1 VVSGDTGGNI
11 QTEVHGCRCMQQA
24 ASGTAERANVECR
37 CMQQAASGTAERANV
52 ECCPAVRKVR
62 SLYRWRLD
70 RERMTLTRGDVDS
83 IGADTMGQRGASAP
97 PLLICRGHG
106 GHR

>member
-24 ASGTAERANVECR
+24 ASGTAERANVEC
-37 CMQQAASGTAERANV
+37 
-52 ECCPAVRKVR
+52 CPAVRKVR
-62 SLYRWRLD
+62 SMYRWRLD

-83 IGADTMGQRGASAP
+83 IGADTMGQRRARVP
-97 PLLICRGHG
+97 PTFDLSWARG